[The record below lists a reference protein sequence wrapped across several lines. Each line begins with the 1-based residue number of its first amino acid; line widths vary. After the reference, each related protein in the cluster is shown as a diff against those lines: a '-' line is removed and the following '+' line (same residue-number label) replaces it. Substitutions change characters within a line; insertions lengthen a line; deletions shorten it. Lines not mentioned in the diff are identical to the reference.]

1 MGKNRNNKSNRPS
14 NKTTPPKKK
23 NIILVIMGKKKD
35 EKKNDDNDR
44 NKINLNNINFNKNI
58 WDDDENEFDEK
69 NEINDKNNKK
79 KDTPKN
85 KIDEE
90 DEYNEDEDEE
100 EEYDDEKDED
110 YEYEEEEEDEE
121 EFIEEDEDDFIED
134 EDDFI
139 EEEDKKKESNK
150 RKRDKEIRE
159 EEEHLDD
166 LFNFIINGNNAE
178 NTSRAFPPIL
188 GGELINKRDKPR
200 KKKKKENFY
209 DYFKESSNL
218 LPINKE
224 IKDLKDLINLGESY
238 DPDDEDRYVVHMK
251 ALNKCV
257 PVLKELNTFIGMD
270 NIKKM
275 ILDLIIFRLQNFE
288 ESSHDEMWHLVI
300 QGSPG
305 CGKTEVSKIIGKIY
319 YNLGI
324 VENDGFTQVKR
335 SDLIG
340 KYLGHTA
347 AQTQEIFDKSEGGVI
362 FIDEAYSL
370 GNPEGRDNFS
380 KECIDTINLNLTEK
394 KNTVLIIAGYKDQ
407 LNESFF
413 NYNPGLSRRFKMRMS
428 IDKYTPSELREIYLK
443 KLKENKWSIYKDDEE
458 NEIPVNFFDKNKDLF
473 KFNGGD
479 MENLWSLTKI
489 VHARRI
495 FCKSNDLKK
504 KINKQDLENALKLY
518 LENDEVK
525 SRDKNQDLQKYLQ
538 NTLYC

>member
-188 GGELINKRDKPR
+188 GGELINKRDKPK

>member
-69 NEINDKNNKK
+69 NEINDKNNKNK
-79 KDTPKN
+79 ETSKN

-90 DEYNEDEDEE
+90 DEYNEDED

-150 RKRDKEIRE
+150 RKRDKEIKE

-188 GGELINKRDKPR
+188 GGELINKRDKPK

-413 NYNPGLSRRFKMRMS
+413 NYNPGLARRFKMRMS
-428 IDKYTPSELREIYLK
+428 IDKYTPSELRHIYLK
-443 KLKENKWSIYKDDEE
+443 KLRENEWSIYKDDEE
-458 NEIPVNFFDKNKDLF
+458 NEIPVSFFDKNKDLF

>member
-121 EFIEEDEDDFIED
+121 EFIEEDEDDFIE
-134 EDDFI
+134 
-139 EEEDKKKESNK
+139 EEDKKKESNK
-150 RKRDKEIRE
+150 RKRDKEIKE

-188 GGELINKRDKPR
+188 GGELINKRDKPK

-413 NYNPGLSRRFKMRMS
+413 NYNPGLARRFKMRMS

-443 KLKENKWSIYKDDEE
+443 KLKENEWGIYKDDEE

-525 SRDKNQDLQKYLQ
+525 SRDKNQDIQKYLQ

>member
-188 GGELINKRDKPR
+188 GGELINKRDKPK

-413 NYNPGLSRRFKMRMS
+413 NYNPGLARRFKMRMS

-443 KLKENKWSIYKDDEE
+443 KLKENEWGIYKDDEE

>member
-188 GGELINKRDKPR
+188 GGELINKRDKPK

-413 NYNPGLSRRFKMRMS
+413 NYNPGLARRFKMRMS

>member
-44 NKINLNNINFNKNI
+44 NKININNINFNKNI
-58 WDDDENEFDEK
+58 WDDDENEFDEE

-188 GGELINKRDKPR
+188 GGELINKRDKPK

-489 VHARRI
+489 AHARRVFGKCNSVI
-495 FCKSNDLKK
+495 K
-504 KINKQDLENALKLY
+504 KIIKEDIENALKLY
-518 LENDEVK
+518 QENDEVNN
-525 SRDKNQDLQKYLQ
+525 RDKDKDLKKYLL
-538 NTLYC
+538 NSMYC

>member
-1 MGKNRNNKSNRPS
+1 
-14 NKTTPPKKK
+14 
-23 NIILVIMGKKKD
+23 
-35 EKKNDDNDR
+35 
-44 NKINLNNINFNKNI
+44 
-58 WDDDENEFDEK
+58 
-69 NEINDKNNKK
+69 
-79 KDTPKN
+79 
-85 KIDEE
+85 
-90 DEYNEDEDEE
+90 
-100 EEYDDEKDED
+100 
-110 YEYEEEEEDEE
+110 
-121 EFIEEDEDDFIED
+121 
-134 EDDFI
+134 
-139 EEEDKKKESNK
+139 
-150 RKRDKEIRE
+150 
-159 EEEHLDD
+159 
-166 LFNFIINGNNAE
+166 
-178 NTSRAFPPIL
+178 
-188 GGELINKRDKPR
+188 
-200 KKKKKENFY
+200 
-209 DYFKESSNL
+209 
-218 LPINKE
+218 
-224 IKDLKDLINLGESY
+224 
-238 DPDDEDRYVVHMK
+238 MK

-257 PVLKELNTFIGMD
+257 PVLKELNTFIGME

-288 ESSHDEMWHLVI
+288 DTSNNEMWHLVI

-324 VENDGFTQVKR
+324 VDNDSFTQVKR

-413 NYNPGLSRRFKMRMS
+413 NYNPGLARRFKMRMS
-428 IDKYTPSELREIYLK
+428 IDKYTPSELRHIYLK
-443 KLKENKWSIYKDDEE
+443 KLRENEWSIYKDDEE
-458 NEIPVNFFDKNKDLF
+458 NEIPVSFFDKNKDLF

>member
-44 NKINLNNINFNKNI
+44 NKININNINFNKNI
-58 WDDDENEFDEK
+58 WDDDENEFDEE
-69 NEINDKNNKK
+69 NEINDKNNKNK
-79 KDTPKN
+79 ETSKN

-90 DEYNEDEDEE
+90 DEYNEDEDEDEDE

-121 EFIEEDEDDFIED
+121 EFIEEDEDDFIE
-134 EDDFI
+134 
-139 EEEDKKKESNK
+139 EEDKKKESNK
-150 RKRDKEIRE
+150 RKRDKEIKE

-188 GGELINKRDKPR
+188 GGELINKRDKPK

-238 DPDDEDRYVVHMK
+238 DSDDEDRYVVHMK

-288 ESSHDEMWHLVI
+288 ESNHDEMWHLVI

-413 NYNPGLSRRFKMRMS
+413 NYNPGLARRFKMRMS
-428 IDKYTPSELREIYLK
+428 IDKYTPSELRKIYLK
-443 KLKENKWSIYKDDEE
+443 KLEENEWGIYKDDEE
-458 NEIPVNFFDKNKDLF
+458 NEIPVSFFDKNKDLF

-489 VHARRI
+489 THCRRVFGKEFNI
-495 FCKSNDLKK
+495 AK
-504 KINKQDLENALKLY
+504 KITKEDLYNALEKY
-518 LENDEVK
+518 KENDEVK
-525 SRDKNQDLQKYLQ
+525 NRDENESLKNYVL
-538 NTLYC
+538 NTMYC

>member
-188 GGELINKRDKPR
+188 GGELINKRDKPK

-413 NYNPGLSRRFKMRMS
+413 NYNPGLARRFKMRMS

-443 KLKENKWSIYKDDEE
+443 KLKENEWSIYKDDEE

>member
-188 GGELINKRDKPR
+188 GGELINKRDKPK

-525 SRDKNQDLQKYLQ
+525 SRDKNQDIQKYLQ